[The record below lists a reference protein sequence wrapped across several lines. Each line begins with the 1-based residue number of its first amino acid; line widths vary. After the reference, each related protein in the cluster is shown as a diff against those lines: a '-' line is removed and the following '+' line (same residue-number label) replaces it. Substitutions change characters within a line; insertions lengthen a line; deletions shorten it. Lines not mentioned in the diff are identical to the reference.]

1 MKKLTLLCAAALLC
15 GTFLVG
21 CGSESNSDTK
31 EPAASSQV
39 ESAQNNTA
47 QNPEAATQQQSALTQ
62 ETAIQK
68 AKDTFHLTEATV
80 TKCQRDY
87 EDGIQVY
94 EVDLVSGSTKYSV
107 ELDAS
112 NGAVREQSQ
121 EKITTGT
128 APSGSISA
136 EEAIAV
142 AEQAAGISGS
152 TVVKNEFDYDDGK
165 GVYEIELVQNNVQYE
180 FEIDATTG
188 AVLAQSQEHR

>member
-80 TKCQRDY
+80 TKCQQDY

-112 NGAVREQSQ
+112 N
-121 EKITTGT
+121 GT

>member
-1 MKKLTLLCAAALLC
+1 MKKLAFLCAAALLSSA
-15 GTFLVG
+15 FLVG
-21 CGSESNSDTK
+21 CGSDSNSDTK

-39 ESAQNNTA
+39 EFAQNNTA

-80 TKCQRDY
+80 TKCQQDY
-87 EDGIQVY
+87 DDGVQVY
-94 EVDLVSGSTKYSV
+94 EVELVNGSTKYSV

-121 EKITTGT
+121 EQITTGA

-136 EEAIAV
+136 EEAVAA

-180 FEIDATTG
+180 FEIDAATG
-188 AVLAQSQEHR
+188 AVLEQSQEHH

>member
-39 ESAQNNTA
+39 ESAQNTTA
-47 QNPEAATQQQSALTQ
+47 QNPEAATQQQSSLTQ

-68 AKDTFHLTEATV
+68 AKDDFHLTEATV
-80 TKCQRDY
+80 TKCQQDY
-87 EDGIQVY
+87 DDGIQVY
-94 EVDLVSGSTKYSV
+94 ELDLVSGSTKYSV

-112 NGAVREQSQ
+112 NGTVREQSQ
-121 EKITTGT
+121 EQITTGT

-152 TVVKNEFDYDDGK
+152 TVVKNEFDYDEGK

>member
-39 ESAQNNTA
+39 ESVQNNTA

-80 TKCQRDY
+80 TKCQQDY

-94 EVDLVSGSTKYSV
+94 EVDLVSGSAKYSV

-121 EKITTGT
+121 EQITT

>member
-80 TKCQRDY
+80 TKCQQDY

-112 NGAVREQSQ
+112 NGAVR
-121 EKITTGT
+121 
-128 APSGSISA
+128 
-136 EEAIAV
+136 
-142 AEQAAGISGS
+142 QAAGISGS